1 MAKVYECHWVPR
13 LRKLTKQVIKSC
25 AGCKR
30 FQAIALRN
38 PPPRPLPV
46 DRSQGSTPLEV
57 IGIDFA
63 GPLRYQISRSKTEG
77 KAYIALY
84 SCSLMRTVYLDVTQS
99 LETSEFIRSLKQFI
113 ARRGRPVKI
122 YSDNGKTFLG
132 TEKWLKQIMHDDQV
146 QDYLAHQNMKWQF
159 NLSRPSWWGGQFE
172 RLTWLVKS
180 SLSTTI
186 GSGILTWKELD
197 VEIAVNS
204 RPLRNVEEEV
214 QQPLLTPN
222 SFLFQRSTQLPEL
235 ETNHLKDADPCKRA
249 RYLQRRKQA
258 LWSRW
263 SGSICE
269 GWESITR
276 WNTLRNSH
284 LWPRERWWL

>member
-1 MAKVYECHWVPR
+1 
-13 LRKLTKQVIKSC
+13 
-25 AGCKR
+25 
-30 FQAIALRN
+30 
-38 PPPRPLPV
+38 
-46 DRSQGSTPLEV
+46 
-57 IGIDFA
+57 
-63 GPLRYQISRSKTEG
+63 
-77 KAYIALY
+77 
-84 SCSLMRTVYLDVTQS
+84 MRAVYLDVTQS

-159 NLSRPSWWGGQFE
+159 NLSRPSWRGGQFE
-172 RLTWLVKS
+172 CLTWLVKS
-180 SLSTTI
+180 SLSRTI

-204 RPLRNVEEEV
+204 RPLSYVEEEV

-235 ETNHLKDADPCKRA
+235 ETNHLKDADRCKWA